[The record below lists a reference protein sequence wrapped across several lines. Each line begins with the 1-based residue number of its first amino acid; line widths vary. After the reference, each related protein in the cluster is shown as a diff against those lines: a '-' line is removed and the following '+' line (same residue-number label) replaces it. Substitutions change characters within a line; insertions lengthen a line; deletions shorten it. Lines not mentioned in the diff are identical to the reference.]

1 MDEPRGSFGRAL
13 RHRAFLLLAI
23 VVAFILAGTILNRA
37 TPPVYEGT
45 ATLFIDVAE
54 SDAAQQSRDQLSRY
68 FIQLVRTRPLLTAA
82 VATLPVRPTPE
93 ALARQVRAE
102 VVRGTGVVAVHAEAP
117 TAGDAATLANALV
130 RAMIDRYKADVT
142 GGFRSSRE
150 YLDLELT
157 RLDAA
162 IQQVRAEAIPPTN
175 AQALADHQARLGQ
188 LQSQYDT
195 TYRSRQDLAVREVR
209 ALQVVR
215 PMEPAIPP
223 RKPLRPDPV
232 AYLVAALV
240 AGVSVGVL
248 VILLIERFDDRLFSA
263 DDLARATGTPFVMSI
278 PRFSRKALSGGGLI
292 PYRVARAHLLA
303 RRPGVRAVMIAA
315 ASTRDRS
322 DYVAAQLGSVAAD
335 SGQRV
340 LVVHAESLIGN
351 LPVPAS
357 QNGPLLTTV
366 PVMSPDDTQVA
377 IEALDQVG
385 GRYDFAV
392 LSVGSPDTNPSAFS
406 LARSADLAVLVATTG
421 VTRFA
426 AARRAAE
433 SLRQAGVDLVA
444 CFLFSD
450 GRAH

>member
-1 MDEPRGSFGRAL
+1 
-13 RHRAFLLLAI
+13 LLAI
-23 VVAFILAGTILNRA
+23 VVAFLVAGTFLSRA
-37 TPPVYEGT
+37 TARVYEGT
-45 ATLFIDVAE
+45 ATLLIDMGDG
-54 SDAAQQSRDQLSRY
+54 DAAQQARDQLSRY

-82 VATLPVRPTPE
+82 VASLPVRSTPD
-93 ALARQVRAE
+93 ALSKRVRAE
-102 VVRGTGVVAVHAEAP
+102 VVRGTGVVRVHAEAA
-117 TAGDAATLANALV
+117 TAGDAATLANAL
-130 RAMIDRYKADVT
+130 ALALINRYRTDVT
-142 GGFRSSRE
+142 ERFRSIRE
-150 YLDLELT
+150 YLDAELT

-162 IQQVRAEAIPPTN
+162 IQQVRAEVIPPT
-175 AQALADHQARLGQ
+175 ASQALADHQARLGQ

-195 TYRSRQDLAVREVR
+195 TYRSRQEAAVQEGRSQQFVKSI
-209 ALQVVR
+209 
-215 PMEPAIPP
+215 EPAIPP
-223 RKPLRPDPV
+223 GKPLRPDPL

-248 VILLIERFDDRLFSA
+248 VILVTDRFDDRLFSP
-263 DDLARATGTPFVMSI
+263 DDLARATGTPLVMSI
-278 PRFSRKALSGGGLI
+278 PRYSRRALSSGAFI

-303 RRPGVRAVMIAA
+303 RRPGVRSVMIAA

-322 DYVAAQLGSVAAD
+322 GYVAAQLGSVAAD

-340 LVVHAESLIGN
+340 LVVHSESLLGKVK
-351 LPVPAS
+351 VPAS

-366 PVMSPDDTQVA
+366 PVMSPDDTQLA

-406 LARSADLAVLVATTG
+406 LAWSADLAVLVATAG

-444 CFLFSD
+444 CFMFSD
-450 GRAH
+450 GRMR